1 MNSEDKRVIVN
12 RKLKNSI
19 YISTDSF
26 NIINFPNSIKDNICK
41 SLLKKEKVIIFT
53 DELLYKDL
61 EKIFLS
67 SYDLVINGINNEKL
81 DIKLYDSLN
90 FNVNSTDLLELLKYT
105 AKTKDKVTILWDFR
119 NYARRIS
126 DLDELIKC
134 VSNIISYSNA
144 KVKNIIFISNYKYNV
159 NLLKELC
166 LILDTT
172 IIFDKNK
179 ELYFQC
185 DKEIDSILWLLS
197 SNAEL
202 KYQNNN
208 LVMFNDIFSNVPKT
222 LDKDTFKN
230 IIINNLKDVC
240 DIDFCIIYTLDKMK
254 ENIVGLDSSFGITKR
269 HQYHMMNNRK
279 FISFQKNINEKIIN
293 KGSNCFIDISESD
306 NIGMEKVIKEIAISS
321 CLGVYV
327 DNYENIKGV
336 IWVGRY
342 ERDKKI
348 LKEDINYIA
357 PLCKTVFHLIYE
369 QNKYCELQNKFIESE
384 KLRAMGEMAAGIAH
398 DINNVLTPIIGSIQL
413 LRDSNIDD
421 KSIIKHLK
429 IIEICAYDGM
439 NIANK
444 VNRFTRKNI
453 KNKLELFFI
462 DDILTDAID
471 LTKNKWLTESNLNG
485 IYIDV
490 IFNLKSKAK
499 VKGNATELREVFVN
513 IIRNAI
519 DSIDGEGKIEIIT
532 QEINDMVFIKIKD
545 NGMGMNEEVIKRVFE
560 PFFTTKGNKGSGLGL
575 SLSYKIIQEH
585 GGEIKIDSKEKIGT
599 CFDIKLPICND
610 MDLVEEKMYEEK
622 IEFKGNILII
632 DDQSQIRSVISDMI
646 KSIVDCRIK
655 SCGNENIE
663 EELKRRKYDII
674 ICDFSMLGMNGV
686 QISNIA
692 KKINRDVFFCL
703 MTGWLGNFDMDMT
716 ENVDLVLTK
725 PIDKEKL
732 KQIFMK
738 YKNNITT

>member
-1 MNSEDKRVIVN
+1 MNNEDKRVIVN
-12 RKLKNSI
+12 KKIKNSI

-26 NIINFPNSIKDNICK
+26 NINKVPNSIKDNICK
-41 SLLKKEKVIIFT
+41 NLLKKERVIIFT

-67 SYDLVINGINNEKL
+67 SYDLVIDSINSGKL

-90 FNVNSTDLLELLKYT
+90 FNVNSIELLEVLKYT
-105 AKTKDKVTILWDFR
+105 AKTKDRVTILWDFR
-119 NYARRIS
+119 NYARRIG
-126 DLDELIKC
+126 DLEELIKC
-134 VSNIISYSNA
+134 VSNIISYSNS
-144 KVKNIIFISNYKYNV
+144 KVKNIIFINNYKYNV
-159 NLLKELC
+159 NSLKELC
-166 LILDTT
+166 SILDII

-185 DKEIDSILWLLS
+185 DKEMDNILWLLN

-208 LVMFNDIFSNVPKT
+208 LVLFNDIYSNVPKT
-222 LDKDTFKN
+222 LDKETFKN

-240 DIDFCIIYTLDKMK
+240 DIDFCIIYTLDKVK
-254 ENIVGLDSSFGITKR
+254 ENIVGLDSSFGVTKR
-269 HQYHMMNNRK
+269 HKYYMINNRK
-279 FISFQKNINEKIIN
+279 FISFQRSINEEIIN
-293 KGSNCFIDISESD
+293 KGHSLFIDISQA
-306 NIGMEKVIKEIAISS
+306 NNTGMEKVVKEISISS

-348 LKEDINYIA
+348 LKEDINYIG
-357 PLCKTVFHLIYE
+357 PLCKTMFHLIYE
-369 QNKYCELQNKFIESE
+369 QNKYCELQDKFVENE

-398 DINNVLTPIIGSIQL
+398 DINNVLTPIVGSIQL
-413 LRDSNIDD
+413 LRDSNIED
-421 KSIIKHLK
+421 KNIMKHLK

-439 NIANK
+439 NIADK
-444 VNRFTRKNI
+444 VNRFTRKSI
-453 KNKLELFFI
+453 KNKLELFVI

-471 LTKNKWLTESNLNG
+471 LTKNKWLIESNLNG
-485 IYIDV
+485 VYIEV
-490 IFNLKSKAK
+490 IFNLKSKTK

-519 DSIDGEGKIEIIT
+519 DSIEGEGKIEIIT
-532 QEINDMVFIKIKD
+532 QEINNMVCIKIKD
-545 NGMGMNEEVIKRVFE
+545 NGMGMSEKVIKRVFE

-585 GGEIKIDSKEKIGT
+585 GGKIKIDSKEKVGT
-599 CFDIKLPICND
+599 CFNISLPICND
-610 MDLVEEKMYEEK
+610 MDLIKEEIYEDK
-622 IEFKGNILII
+622 IEFNGNILII

-674 ICDFSMLGMNGV
+674 ICDFSMPGMNGV
-686 QISNIA
+686 QISNIS
-692 KKINRDVFFCL
+692 KNINKDVFFCL
-703 MTGWLGNFDMDMT
+703 MTGWLGNFDINMT

-732 KQIFMK
+732 KEIFMK
-738 YKNNITT
+738 YKSKITT